1 MSKKIMLQFF
11 SRRFCSRTANLSGV
25 RECLARE
32 RGGEGRGIADDSQH
46 SAPLHPHWDPDVT
59 TAADRKRSEVGE
71 GGGGGRG
78 LGGGGAAGVGNKL
91 YFAVGIVLL
100 LCQ

>member
-1 MSKKIMLQFF
+1 MHKIYVKKNYVTVFFQTFLQPDGKPVGGE
-11 SRRFCSRTANLSGV
+11 GV
-25 RECLARE
+25 EIARE

-71 GGGGGRG
+71 GGGGGE
-78 LGGGGAAGVGNKL
+78 GAAGVGNQL